1 LKYLSILDGKLGG
14 GEGPGESEE
23 GLEEKDML
31 RVRKE
36 LREHD
41 SDLDFDFG
49 ADGKLRGPA
58 LSPV

>member
-1 LKYLSILDGKLGG
+1 LDGRLGG

-31 RVRKE
+31 RVREE

-41 SDLDFDFG
+41 SDLNFDFG
-49 ADGKLRGPA
+49 ADVK
-58 LSPV
+58 